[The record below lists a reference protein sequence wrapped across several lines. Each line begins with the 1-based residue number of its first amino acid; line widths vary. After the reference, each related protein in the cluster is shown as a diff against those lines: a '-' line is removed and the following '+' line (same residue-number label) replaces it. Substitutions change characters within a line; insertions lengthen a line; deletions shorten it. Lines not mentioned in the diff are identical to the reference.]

1 METQPLGK
9 TEDRHLD
16 GTPEDVAILYSWAN
30 LEGAK
35 YRDFSANRREYRAQM
50 RHRAAEQL
58 RLMELR
64 AQFDAEAAAVQAEF
78 EAAAAHAQADAATV
92 KLAAMPAG
100 QPESDQNSL
109 EAEVEIKRHA
119 SLREAALQA
128 RKATAERLEAAR
140 RAEAAALADSIARL
154 EEREIAEARASAMR
168 QAAQYADAEPRTRQ
182 KKSTPPTP
190 PLPGKIS
197 DPYGP
202 QPVPEGEYFERPGTP
217 VSELT
222 PNRFRQQREY
232 IEKSTGA
239 VLPPFR
245 SSSVSP
251 VPQPDRRVE
260 DRREQRTRPTP
271 VVAPPATPP
280 PATDVSL
287 LTHAPAEI
295 PKQPHPRPVPDRSY
309 VPPARDLHR
318 RDENGAGSPHREDA
332 RWAQQEPR
340 GRVVIPSMPYPDS
353 HWSGSASPVHRVSAP
368 PAEVVSRIPQPDS
381 DGRHSPAVPSP
392 KSDPFGRQTDTPVA
406 NRRPLSESP
415 SADPRPRENSGQT
428 AAAHPSAN
436 SASAVQTPAP
446 QVQEEQQD
454 IWGVPWEKANALTA
468 GAQPSW
474 SRNTQRPEDSSG
486 PAWIYSAPQPSAR
499 AGEQSDASPTPVAGE
514 TLQHSR
520 EQVASRWHA
529 LKGVFDPKDSQNGV
543 QNGVQN
549 GTRSPRISS
558 ADPAPTTFARVYP
571 SQAQA
576 ERQSTRQ
583 EKHNIPFVVVFS
595 LTGGV
600 GKTSLVAT
608 LGRTLSSLGEKV
620 LLTDTISHGLLP
632 FYFGASELHA
642 GMVRTFLP
650 PIGSTDA
657 PIHIFSCDPGRDPRR
672 GTQSHWPE
680 DDPGEA
686 MVDDLVAK
694 SQCANRVLLDVDPS
708 CAWLLGRLARLKP
721 TILVPLAADMN
732 SVISLQAVER
742 CFNGMQDAAGSRLR
756 PFYLLNQ
763 FDASLPLQLDVREA
777 LSQQLGDRLLPF
789 VIRRSA
795 AVSEALAEGMTIVDY
810 DPTSEVVRDYL
821 CVADWLRADSAPT
834 EPGLSN
840 MRWSER

>member
-92 KLAAMPAG
+92 KLNAMPTG
-100 QPESDQNSL
+100 EPDSEQQSI

-154 EEREIAEARASAMR
+154 EEREIAEARASALR
-168 QAAQYADAEPRTRQ
+168 QAAQYAEAEPRTRQ
-182 KKSTPPTP
+182 KRQNQPKT

-202 QPVPEGEYFERPGTP
+202 QPIPEGEYFERPGTP

-245 SSSVSP
+245 GSSVSSA
-251 VPQPDRRVE
+251 PQPNHRSE
-260 DRREQRTRPTP
+260 DRMEQRARPTSAAP
-271 VVAPPATPP
+271 PPATPP

-295 PKQPHPRPVPDRSY
+295 PTQPLPRPVPEMGY
-309 VPPARDLHR
+309 VPNARDAQR
-318 RDENGAGSPHREDA
+318 RDENRAQTQRREEA
-332 RWAQQEPR
+332 RFAQPEPR

-353 HWSGSASPVHRVSAP
+353 HWSSTAAPVPPASAP
-368 PAEVVSRIPQPDS
+368 AAEVVSRITQP
-381 DGRHSPAVPSP
+381 
-392 KSDPFGRQTDTPVA
+392 
-406 NRRPLSESP
+406 
-415 SADPRPRENSGQT
+415 
-428 AAAHPSAN
+428 HPSAN
-436 SASAVQTPAP
+436 PASAIHNPAVQAAPAPQSSPVAQTTPAP
-446 QVQEEQQD
+446 QAQGEERD
-454 IWGVPWEKANALTA
+454 IWGVPWEKADALPT
-468 GAQPSW
+468 GAQPLW
-474 SRNTQRPEDSSG
+474 SRNTQRPEDPSD
-486 PAWIYSAPQPSAR
+486 PAWIYSAPQADGR
-499 AGEQSDASPTPVAGE
+499 AGIQSDTPPTIAAGE

-529 LKGVFDPKDSQNGV
+529 LKGVFDPNDLPNG
-543 QNGVQN
+543 NRNLG
-549 GTRSPRISS
+549 ISS
-558 ADPAPTTFARVYP
+558 ADPAPTSFARPYP
-571 SQAQA
+571 PYGPA
-576 ERQSTRQ
+576 ERQSPRQ
-583 EKHNIPFVVVFS
+583 EKHTIPFVVVFS

-620 LLTDTISHGLLP
+620 LLTDTTSHGLLP
-632 FYFGASELHA
+632 FYFGASELHT
-642 GMVRTFLP
+642 GVVRTFMP

-657 PIHIFSCDPGRDPRR
+657 PIHIVSYETDRGRGRR
-672 GTQSHWPE
+672 SNRPE
-680 DDPGEA
+680 DDPHEA
-686 MVDDLVAK
+686 TVEDLVAK

-708 CAWLLGRLARLKP
+708 SACLLARLARLKP
-721 TILVPLAADMN
+721 TVLVPLAADMN
-732 SVISLQAVER
+732 SVLGLQAVER
-742 CFNGMQDAAGSRLR
+742 CFNGMKDAAGDRLR

-789 VIRRSA
+789 VVRRSA

-810 DPTSEVVRDYL
+810 DPASEVVRDYL
-821 CVADWLRADSAPT
+821 CVANWLRGDFAPT
-834 EPGLSN
+834 APGLGN